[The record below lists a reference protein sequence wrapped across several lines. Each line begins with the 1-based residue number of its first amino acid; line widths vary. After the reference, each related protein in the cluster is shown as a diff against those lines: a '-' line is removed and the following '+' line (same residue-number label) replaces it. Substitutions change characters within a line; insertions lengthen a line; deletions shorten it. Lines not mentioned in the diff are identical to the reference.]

1 MRDSFIS
8 MDIFTNPKKERVRIT
23 NAWEQFITGEDL
35 DSTVRNLTY
44 QSWERS
50 LKHGINPL
58 HGMAPVILPKDKIQ
72 STYPNN
78 HIFEKILPELKNV
91 AIDAGHLIVFCNN
104 NGEIV
109 YLDGD
114 SALKRK
120 AEKMNFIVG
129 ASWSESHIGT
139 NAIGTALATGMPM
152 QVFAGEHFCQPVH
165 NWVCSAAPIRDPAT
179 KEILGAIDLTG
190 AWNMVHPHSLST
202 VVSITQYIE
211 GMLQK
216 ELDVERFILLEQ
228 YSNNS
233 IKNKNSILAVID
245 RGNQVIQ
252 ATPLFYE
259 NGWIGKNN
267 HLIDLD
273 NLTFTLGE
281 NARWESEKRDGK
293 WKFELNPYFYQGK
306 HIGAIVN
313 AIAPSSQVPKV
324 NSTKHTFSSLIGEST
339 KFKSFIKEARTLAGL
354 DLPLLIEGESGTG
367 KELLAQSIHSASQRS
382 SGPFIAIN
390 CGAIPKDL
398 ADSELFGYEGGAF
411 TGATKGGHSGKFQQ
425 AEGGTIFLDEIGEMS
440 LNLQTTLL
448 RVLEEGELVRIGGKH
463 PIKLNIRVI
472 AATNRDLKK
481 ATENGEFRLDLY
493 YRLNIL
499 HLKVP
504 SLHERSGDIPLLLD
518 HLLKKVC
525 RDLGRPPLTVDKKAL
540 EMIESYEWP
549 GNVRELRNLAYKM
562 AAKVQGNVITS
573 MDLPED
579 LIVYC
584 SRKQFGYPAPI
595 VSNQENQSLH
605 PTFHPHEITESAFN
619 TSSLKDQEIQT
630 ILTVLNELNG
640 NVSEAA
646 KKLGIHR
653 STIYRKLGRNLTSND
668 NKYI

>member
-1 MRDSFIS
+1 MSDSFVS
-8 MDIFTNPKKERVRIT
+8 MDIFTKPKNERVRIT
-23 NAWEQFITGEDL
+23 NAWERFITGEDF

-58 HGMAPVILPKDKIQ
+58 QGIAPVILPKDKIQ
-72 STYPNN
+72 YTYPFNP
-78 HIFEKILPELKNV
+78 IFEQILPELKNV

-109 YLDGD
+109 HLDGE

-139 NAIGTALATGMPM
+139 NAIGTALATGRPM
-152 QVFAGEHFCQPVH
+152 QVFAGEHFCQTVH

-179 KEILGAIDLTG
+179 QEILGAIDLTG

-202 VVSITQYIE
+202 VVSIAQSIE
-211 GMLQK
+211 GILQK
-216 ELDVERFILLEQ
+216 QLDVERFMLLEQ
-228 YSNNS
+228 YTNIS
-233 IKNKNSILAVID
+233 IKNQNNILAVID
-245 RGNQVIQ
+245 RGNQVIK
-252 ATPLFYE
+252 ASPLFYD

-267 HLIDLD
+267 HLTDLD
-273 NLTFTLGE
+273 NRTLPLGG
-281 NARWESEKRDGK
+281 NYRWESEKRSGK

-306 HIGAIVN
+306 PIGAIVI
-313 AIAPSSQVPKV
+313 AIPPSSQVPKV

-339 KFKSFIKEARTLAGL
+339 KFKSFINEARSLAGL

-411 TGATKGGHSGKFQQ
+411 TGAIKGGHSGKFQQ

-504 SLHERSGDIPLLLD
+504 SLRERSGDIPLLLEQ
-518 HLLKKVC
+518 LIKKVC
-525 RDLGRPPLTVDKKAL
+525 MDLGRPPLTIDKKAL
-540 EMIESYEWP
+540 EIIECYDWP

-573 MDLPED
+573 LDLPED
-579 LIVYC
+579 LIVYS
-584 SRKQFGYPAPI
+584 SRKQFGEHAPI
-595 VSNQENQSLH
+595 AANPEMQSLH
-605 PTFHPHEITESAFN
+605 PTFHPQEITESTYN
-619 TSSLKDQEIQT
+619 KSSLKNQEIHT

-653 STIYRKLGRNLTSND
+653 STIYRKLGRHLT
-668 NKYI
+668 